1 MLYAI
6 VHKGDEN
13 FGLMNFRNIAEDEG
27 RGVLVQTINNG
38 KDTKWD
44 QCLLEAGDLR
54 PKGNPA
60 MYVDRVYTFIEIGNI
75 AYELELFSKEDGLQ
89 TLKRRCKAATS
100 STVLRQAIQEA
111 PKGAS
116 LSEMVNSVQAQAAA
130 FQKSHEAL
138 GRALTTK
145 LGGFYVTARLSSG

>member
-1 MLYAI
+1 MESEKATREIEGPIYILKLKVSDKFKSKEMLYAI
-6 VHKGDEN
+6 VHKGNEN

-75 AYELELFSKEDGLQ
+75 AYELELFTKDDGL
-89 TLKRRCKAATS
+89 
-100 STVLRQAIQEA
+100 
-111 PKGAS
+111 
-116 LSEMVNSVQAQAAA
+116 
-130 FQKSHEAL
+130 
-138 GRALTTK
+138 
-145 LGGFYVTARLSSG
+145 